1 MERLLTERWEGL
13 SAKVILSVW
22 NLFFVQHFFLLAG
35 VQSDPLCGES
45 DGQGVDALNLAACH
59 ACVLVSE
66 TSCEKRNT
74 LLDRGLVTGSPDDP
88 ASGFFSEIL
97 GQLE

>member
-1 MERLLTERWEGL
+1 
-13 SAKVILSVW
+13 V
-22 NLFFVQHFFLLAG
+22 
-35 VQSDPLCGES
+35 
-45 DGQGVDALNLAACH
+45 NLAACH
-59 ACVLVSE
+59 ACALVSE